1 MEIWGILHFEMKVGE
16 GGNDYW
22 FLLNELLFQLLFS
35 FYSVLL
41 CSLTEHIN
49 VLGLF
54 FFFTMEVFAFR
65 RRNTF
70 HQIKSNQ

>member
-54 FFFTMEVFAFR
+54 FFFYHGGICFPEKEYLSP
-65 RRNTF
+65 N
-70 HQIKSNQ
+70 KK